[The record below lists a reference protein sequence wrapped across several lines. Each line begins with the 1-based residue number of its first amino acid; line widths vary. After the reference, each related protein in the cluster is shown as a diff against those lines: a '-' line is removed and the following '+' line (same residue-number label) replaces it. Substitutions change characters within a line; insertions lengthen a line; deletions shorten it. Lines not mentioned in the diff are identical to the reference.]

1 VTPPVIKFTKMSAGG
16 NDFILIDNLTSPEG
30 DPIEVEPSF
39 VRRVCARA
47 VSVGADGVI
56 VIGPSESGAHA
67 RMVYFN
73 RDGGRAS
80 LCGNG
85 VRCVARLLALKR
97 VAPADGMK
105 VETDVGTLD
114 AGVES
119 ERAWFRLALGV
130 PGVRRLSLHL
140 DGGLDEISRSFEGT
154 LVGAGV
160 PHLVIE
166 ARDAH
171 RMPIREF
178 LSIAPRLRRHPD
190 LGPDGAN
197 VDFITLRDEHTL
209 DIRCYERGV
218 EAETLSSGSGCIA
231 ASVAVVQSGQ
241 AASPVTCRSR
251 AGMASTVTLEPA
263 GDGAL
268 DVVLAGDA
276 RVIYTGVLH
285 AEALTGF
292 EA

>member
-30 DPIEVEPSF
+30 DPIQVDSAL

-56 VIGPSESGAHA
+56 VIGASQEAHA
-67 RMVYFN
+67 RMIYFN
-73 RDGGRAS
+73 ADGGRAS

-85 VRCVARLLALKR
+85 VRCVVRLLALKR
-97 VAPADGMK
+97 VAPAEGMT
-105 VETDVGTLD
+105 VETDVGTL
-114 AGVES
+114 AGGVDGD
-119 ERAWFRLALGV
+119 RAWFRLPLGV
-130 PGVRRLSLHL
+130 PQVRRVTLDL
-140 DGGLDEISRSFEGT
+140 DGGLDDVSRSFEGT
-154 LVGAGV
+154 LVEAGV
-160 PHLVIE
+160 PHLVID

-171 RMPIREF
+171 AIPAREL
-178 LSIAPRLRRHPD
+178 LSVAPRLRRHPD
-190 LGPDGAN
+190 LGPEGAN
-197 VDFITLRDEHTL
+197 VDFITLRDRHTL

-231 ASVAVVQSGQ
+231 AAMTVVQAGR
-241 AASPVTCRSR
+241 ADSPVTCRSR

-263 GDGAL
+263 QDGAL
-268 DVVLAGDA
+268 DVVLSGDA

>member
-16 NDFILIDNLTSPEG
+16 NDFILIDNLTAAEG
-30 DPIEVEPSF
+30 EPVTVEAPF

-56 VIGPSESGAHA
+56 VVGASQGAHA
-67 RMVYFN
+67 RMIYFN
-73 RDGGRAS
+73 SDGGRAS

-85 VRCVARLLALKR
+85 VRCVVRLLALKR
-97 VAPADGMK
+97 VAPPGGMT

-114 AGVES
+114 GGVEG
-119 ERAWFRLALGV
+119 ETAWFRLPLGM
-130 PGVRRLSLHL
+130 PEARRMTLHL
-140 DGGLDEISRSFEGT
+140 DGHLDEVSRSFEAT
-154 LVGAGV
+154 LVNAGV
-160 PHLVIE
+160 PHLVID

-171 RMPIREF
+171 ALPAREL

-190 LGPDGAN
+190 LGPEGAN
-197 VDFITLRDEHTL
+197 VDFITLRDRRTL

-231 ASVAVVQSGQ
+231 AAVAVVQAGR
-241 AASPVTCRSR
+241 ADSPVTCRSR
-251 AGMASTVTLEPA
+251 AGMASTVTLEPRP
-263 GDGAL
+263 DGAL